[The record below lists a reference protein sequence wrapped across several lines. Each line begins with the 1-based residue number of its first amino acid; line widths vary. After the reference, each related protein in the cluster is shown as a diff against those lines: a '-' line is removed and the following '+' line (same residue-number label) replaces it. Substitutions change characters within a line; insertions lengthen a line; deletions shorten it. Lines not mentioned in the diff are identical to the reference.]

1 MLLQFLLE
9 ALFLSLLGGL
19 LGVVISVFLTYII
32 AIAVPGMEQA
42 SAPVSVIFLS
52 LGFTC
57 LVGVAFGLGP
67 ALKASKMNPV
77 DSLRYE

>member
-1 MLLQFLLE
+1 
-9 ALFLSLLGGL
+9 
-19 LGVVISVFLTYII
+19 
-32 AIAVPGMEQA
+32 
-42 SAPVSVIFLS
+42 VSVIFLS